1 MSEDRIKELE
11 NFAEDF
17 NRRLRRTKERY
28 ELSKSIELSKDQKN
42 NNNIVINKSHR
53 LIKHKNRY
61 VNNILYLFN
70 IKIIY

>member
-11 NFAEDF
+11 NFTEDF
-17 NRRLRRTKERY
+17 NRRLRGAKERY

-53 LIKHKNRY
+53 LIKHKNRN
-61 VNNILYLFN
+61 VNNIFYIYL
-70 IKIIY
+70 ILK

>member
-11 NFAEDF
+11 NFTEDF
-17 NRRLRRTKERY
+17 NRRLRRAKERY
-28 ELSKSIELSKDQKN
+28 EQSKSIELSKDQKN

-61 VNNILYLFN
+61 VNNIFYIYL
-70 IKIIY
+70 ILK